1 MTRHGTHM
9 QVIFR
14 VEVAK
19 LHPAEEL
26 AEGKIPIA
34 IRVAQLEVPRHLV
47 LGVLTTFS
55 DKVLLQDKIM
65 QKEVAHRITPRAEKE
80 R

>member
-1 MTRHGTHM
+1 M